1 MLEDLFQQT
10 EAKMKKAIK
19 AVKEKFKKVRTG
31 RASSAMVEDI
41 KADYYGTKTPINQM
55 AKIRIPD
62 PKQILIEPYEA
73 GSITDIERAI
83 LESELDLTPSNDGD
97 VIRIKIPDL
106 SEERRQELSSV
117 VKEYAEEGKIK
128 VRQVRRESREEVDLY
143 ENEGEISEDEAF
155 RAEERIQ
162 EITDQYEEKIDKLT
176 EAKIDEIMTV

>member
-1 MLEDLFQQT
+1 MLEELFQQT
-10 EAKMKKAIK
+10 QIKMKKAVK
-19 AVKEKFKKVRTG
+19 TVKEKFKKVRTG
-31 RASSAMVEDI
+31 RANSAMVEDI

-62 PKQILIEPYEA
+62 PKQIVIEPYEV

-106 SEERRQELSSV
+106 SEERREELSSV

-128 VRQVRRESREEVDLY
+128 VREIRRESREEVDLY
-143 ENEGEISEDEAF
+143 ENEGEISEDEAY